1 MSNLESGVQII
12 PYYAHPHVFTKITDD
27 SYYEETVAERLS
39 DQNLPYSVLV
49 VTGADKGI
57 DNRLVRLTDI
67 DTKKALFG
75 PGNYIKY
82 GQASIQ
88 ADVLFNG
95 FTNVWFMRVLPENA
109 TYANFILLAHYRKGK
124 ILDELGLET
133 GKVRMEIK
141 FSFAKI
147 QKDMLKGGALTDAKI
162 QAYAESLIRETS
174 DPNTGYKTVPIMYV
188 RSTGHGKYGNNY
200 SMSITRDQHAEK
212 EYGTK
217 MYSFNLIDNEEVTRL
232 VNQFAG
238 SLVLSSYKD
247 QSTLI
252 SDVLDQFS
260 TGSCPVHI
268 YPFED
273 SIHTLFDFYSK
284 IIKLNENYVK
294 SSGMNDDDV
303 DELNRAKKV
312 TIGTF
317 DPLFGL
323 VQDTQDDTM
332 IPYYR
337 NYTVPEDGKW
347 QVPDLEIPNTA
358 GAVKPLNISQWSSV
372 FPGARVLVAADPF
385 NNGQRWLYTVV
396 AIDSKTG
403 NIIYDEGFEVEFDI
417 DQYDGD
423 NISLNAG
430 HNLEGGS
437 DGDFEEITTG
447 QVTRTPTAAEMKLLL
462 SREYVKAFRGRKD
475 RRILSPSRV
484 NIDFIFD
491 ANYNLTSSE
500 TLNIVTNTTHL
511 YNGSTILTNKDN
523 EALSILAD
531 GSATLTFE
539 DINVKRAMYDLNEF
553 RNRNGMK
560 INLEQGAGCLLH
572 LDCGL
577 AGNFS
582 GENEDDANS
591 EIDDIIEMLSGF
603 TGRQTSIDLG
613 FYEIFEPSSGRK
625 VPVTA
630 TYYIAKKLIPH
641 LIQFGCNKPF
651 TMNYATISC
660 AQRSVSSVV
669 AGEMIRDTFR
679 PDIDDIDWDIKEKLY
694 KSRFNYWLVKDE
706 GRSIKRATQNTRQL
720 DASALLEEN
729 NVRVLN
735 TLKKNM
741 EKACEGYLYEWND
754 PSVRKSY
761 TKAQMDI
768 YKPWIGTIVE
778 DLNIKFTANAWES
791 DRMIMHC
798 LVEVKFRNIVK
809 RIILEINIQKPDYES
824 DEES

>member
-1 MSNLESGVQII
+1 MSNMEAGVQII
-12 PYYAHPHVFTKITDD
+12 PFYSHPHVFTKIVDN
-27 SYYEETVAERLS
+27 SYYEETVQEVPS
-39 DQNLPYSVLV
+39 DLNLPYSVLV

-57 DNRLVRLTDI
+57 DNKLVRLTDL

-141 FSFAKI
+141 FSI
-147 QKDMLKGGALTDAKI
+147 VNITKDMLKGGATTDAKI
-162 QAYAESLIRETS
+162 QAYAESLTRATS
-174 DPNTGYKTVPIMYV
+174 DPKTGYKTVPIMYV

-217 MYSFNLIDNEEVTRL
+217 MYSFNLISNEEVTREI
-232 VNQFAG
+232 NRFAG

-252 SDVLDQFS
+252 SDVLDQFP

-268 YPFED
+268 HSFED
-273 SIHTLFDFYSK
+273 SMYTLFDFYTN
-284 IIKLNENYVK
+284 IVKLNEEYVK
-294 SSGMNDDDV
+294 SSGMYDPDV
-303 DELNRAKKV
+303 DELNAAKKV

-323 VQDTQDDTM
+323 VQDTQDDVS

-337 NYTVPEDGKW
+337 NYTVPVDGAWK
-347 QVPDLEIPNTA
+347 VPDLEIPNTA

-372 FPGARVLVAADPF
+372 YPGARVLVAADPF
-385 NNGQRWLYTVV
+385 NDGHRWMYTVV

-403 NIIYDEGFEVEFDI
+403 NIVYDEGFEIDFDI
-417 DQYDGD
+417 DQYDGV
-423 NISLNAG
+423 NISLNVG
-430 HNLEGGS
+430 NNLEGGF

-462 SREYVKAFRGRKD
+462 SREYVKAFRGQKD

-484 NIDFIFD
+484 NLDMWFD

-511 YNGSTILTNKDN
+511 YNGSTVLTNKDN
-523 EALSILAD
+523 AALSILAD
-531 GSATLTFE
+531 GSDTLSFD
-539 DINVKRAMYDLNEF
+539 DINVKKAMYDLNEF

-560 INLEQGAGCLLH
+560 INMEQGAGCLLQ
-572 LDCGL
+572 LDSGL

-582 GENEDDANS
+582 GEDQADANS
-591 EIDDIIEMLSGF
+591 EIDDIIEMFSKFL
-603 TGRQTSIDLG
+603 GRQTSIDIG
-613 FYEIFEPSSGRK
+613 FYEIFDPSSGRK

-630 TYYIAKKLIPH
+630 TYYLAKNLIPH

-660 AQRSVSSVV
+660 VQKSLSSVV
-669 AGEMIRDTFR
+669 TGEMIRDTFQ

-694 KSRFNYWLVKDE
+694 KARFNYWLVKDE
-706 GRSIKRATQNTRQL
+706 GRSVKRAVQNTRQME
-720 DASALLEEN
+720 ASALLEES

-741 EKACEGYLYEWND
+741 EKACEGYLYEWNN

-778 DLNIKFTANAWES
+778 DLVIKFTANEWES
-791 DRMIMHC
+791 DRMMMHC
-798 LVEVKFRNIVK
+798 YVEVKFRNIVK

-824 DEES
+824 DES